1 MRRTGAAIA
10 AVAFVSVGAAAVL
23 WGPDLL
29 SEDAPVPER
38 ERCYVTVDQARTY
51 ELPLDSANNA
61 ALISG
66 VAFQRGYGLNG
77 MTVGLAT
84 AIQESGLRNLDW
96 GDRDSL
102 GLFQQ
107 RPSQG
112 WGTPEEIQDPYYSTN
127 TFYAALEKVD
137 GWESMRVT
145 DAAQAVQRSGYP
157 EAYGDHE
164 EEARAWARAFTG
176 DADAVVTCAVN
187 TVAPG
192 TAEAF
197 AARVL
202 ADLGPSYSVE
212 VLDQDTTSVELGVTP
227 LDDSDESL
235 RALQAWAI
243 ATASQTSVEWVD
255 RAGVRWDRAGS
266 WATETPPEQFAHYRG
281 IRVGVTIGEA

>member
-1 MRRTGAAIA
+1 MRRAGAAIA
-10 AVAFVSVGAAAVL
+10 AVAFVGVGTVAVL
-23 WGPDLL
+23 WGPDLF
-29 SEDAPVPER
+29 SNDAPTPER
-38 ERCYVTVDQARTY
+38 ERCYVTVDQALTY

-112 WGTPEEIQDPYYSTN
+112 WGSPEEIQDPYYSTN

-137 GWESMRVT
+137 GWETMRVT

-187 TVAPG
+187 TAEPR

-197 AARVL
+197 AARVR

-212 VLDQDTTSVELGVTP
+212 VLGQSETSMELGVRP
-227 LDDSDESL
+227 LDDSDESV

-243 ATASQTSVEWVD
+243 ATASKTSVAWVD
-255 RAGVRWDRAGS
+255 RAGVRWDRSGS
-266 WATETPPEQFAHYRG
+266 WRTETPPEQFADYRG
-281 IRVGVTIGEA
+281 IRVSVTTG

>member
-1 MRRTGAAIA
+1 MGRGGAAIA
-10 AVAFVSVGAAAVL
+10 AIAFVGVAAAAVL

-29 SEDAPVPER
+29 SDDTVTPER
-38 ERCYVTVDQARTY
+38 ERCYVTVDDARTY
-51 ELPLDSANNA
+51 ELPLESANNA

-137 GWESMRVT
+137 GWENMRVT

-164 EEARAWARAFTG
+164 EEARAWSRAFTG
-176 DADAVVTCAVN
+176 DADAVVTCVVN
-187 TVAPG
+187 SAQPR

-197 AARVL
+197 AARL
-202 ADLGPSYSVE
+202 RADLGPSYSVE
-212 VLDQDTTSVELGVTP
+212 VLGQESASMELGVQP
-227 LDDSDESL
+227 LDDSDESV

-243 ATASQTSVEWVD
+243 ATASNTSVAWVD
-255 RAGVRWDRAGS
+255 RAGVRWDRSGS
-266 WATETPPEQFAHYRG
+266 WSTETPPEQFADYRG
-281 IRVGVTIGEA
+281 VRVSVTTG

>member
-1 MRRTGAAIA
+1 MRRAGAAIA
-10 AVAFVSVGAAAVL
+10 AIAFAGVAAAAVL

-29 SEDAPVPER
+29 GDDTTTPER
-38 ERCYVTVDQARTY
+38 ERCYVTVDQATTY
-51 ELPLDSANNA
+51 ELPLESANNA

-112 WGTPEEIQDPYYSTN
+112 WGAPEEIQDPYYSTH

-137 GWESMRVT
+137 GWEGMRVT

-164 EEARAWARAFTG
+164 EEARAWSRAFTG
-176 DADAVVTCAVN
+176 DADAVVTCVVN
-187 TVAPG
+187 SAEPR
-192 TAEAF
+192 TAEGF
-197 AARVL
+197 AARL
-202 ADLGPSYSVE
+202 RADLGPSYSVE
-212 VLDQDTTSVELGVTP
+212 VLGQASTSMELGIQP
-227 LDDSDESL
+227 LDDSDESV

-243 ATASQTSVEWVD
+243 ATASKTSVEWVD
-255 RAGVRWDRAGS
+255 RAGVRWERSGTWS
-266 WATETPPEQFAHYRG
+266 TETPAEQFADYRG
-281 IRVGVTIGEA
+281 VRVSVTTG

>member
-1 MRRTGAAIA
+1 MGRGGAAIA
-10 AVAFVSVGAAAVL
+10 AVAFVGVAAAAVL

-29 SEDAPVPER
+29 SDDTVTPER
-38 ERCYVTVDQARTY
+38 ERCYVTVDETRTY
-51 ELPLDSANNA
+51 ELPLESANNA

-137 GWESMRVT
+137 GWENMRVT

-164 EEARAWARAFTG
+164 EEARAWSRAFTG
-176 DADAVVTCAVN
+176 DADAVVTCVVN
-187 TVAPG
+187 SAQPR

-197 AARVL
+197 AARL
-202 ADLGPSYSVE
+202 RADLGPSYSVE
-212 VLDQDTTSVELGVTP
+212 VLGQESASMELGVQP
-227 LDDSDESL
+227 LDDSDESV

-243 ATASQTSVEWVD
+243 ATASNTSVAWVD
-255 RAGVRWDRAGS
+255 RAGVRWDRSGS
-266 WATETPPEQFAHYRG
+266 WSTETPPEQFADYRG
-281 IRVGVTIGEA
+281 VRVSVTTG